1 MASFATFC
9 IFPIFLQVD
18 YIGVLREPRDYLR
31 WSPLNTEI
39 LHRGLDNNNNTVS
52 GHTVQVK
59 LHGHLVFS
67 SRIFVRYHLV
77 QSQARL
83 YLFEH

>member
-31 WSPLNTEI
+31 WSPLDTEI
-39 LHRGLDNNNNTVS
+39 LHRGLDNKTVS
-52 GHTVQVK
+52 GQTVQVK

-67 SRIFVRYHLV
+67 SRIFVGYHFV